1 MAGMD
6 GTRISSNGH
15 AGDCLAKRV
24 QRASPAVQPDRS
36 GPETISFFLVP
47 RFSMMAF
54 TAAVEPLRSANRMSG
69 CELYTWKVYSK
80 DGSAVAASNGLQVIS
95 DAAIAEVDHCET
107 IFVCAGLDAHRYD
120 DRTVFAWLRRLARQG
135 ARIGSLCTGSHIL
148 ARAGLLTGYRCT
160 IHWEDMEAFEE
171 AFPEIEVTDDIYEID
186 RNRITCSGGTASLD
200 LMLHVVGMTHGQE
213 LAGKVSEQF
222 IHDRIRDAHDHQR
235 MALQSRVGVSDPKL
249 LAAIAEMETNLE
261 EPLALPGIADSVGLS
276 TRQLERLFKKH
287 LGRTPSRYYREI
299 RLNQARMMLMQGTSS
314 ILAIALASGF
324 VSASHFSRRYREY
337 FGRTPREER
346 RSVG

>member
-1 MAGMD
+1 MD
-6 GTRISSNGH
+6 GRQISPSCHSGNGR
-15 AGDCLAKRV
+15 AKPV
-24 QRASPAVQPDRS
+24 QRASPAMQPDRS

-47 RFSMMAF
+47 QFSMMAF

-69 CELYTWKVYSK
+69 CELYNWKVYSR
-80 DGSAVAASNGLQVIS
+80 DGNPVAASNGLQVIA
-95 DAAIAEVDHCET
+95 DAGIADIDHCAT
-107 IFVCAGLDAHRYD
+107 IFVCSGIDAHRFD
-120 DRTVFAWLRRLARQG
+120 DRAVYAWLRKLARQG
-135 ARIGSLCTGSHIL
+135 ARVGSLCTGSHIL
-148 ARAGLLTGYRCT
+148 ARAGLLNGYRCT
-160 IHWEDMEAFEE
+160 IHWEDLETFQE
-171 AFPEIEVTDDIYEID
+171 AFPDIEVTDDIYELD
-186 RNRITCSGGTASLD
+186 RNRVTCSGGTASLD
-200 LMLHVVGMTHGQE
+200 LMLHLVGMSHGQE

-249 LAAIAEMETNLE
+249 LAAIAEMEKNLE
-261 EPLALPGIADSVGLS
+261 ETLALPDIADSVGLS

>member
-1 MAGMD
+1 MD
-6 GTRISSNGH
+6 TPRIKSNGH
-15 AGDCLAKRV
+15 AGDCLAKPM
-24 QRASPAVQPDRS
+24 QRASPAIQPNRS

-69 CELYTWKVYSK
+69 CELYNWKVYSR
-80 DGSAVAASNGLQVIS
+80 DGQPVAASNRLQVIA
-95 DAAIAEVDHCET
+95 DAAIADIPHCET
-107 IFVCAGLDAHRYD
+107 IFVCSGLDAHRFD
-120 DRTVFAWLRRLARQG
+120 DRAVFAWLRRLARQG
-135 ARIGSLCTGSHIL
+135 AKIGSLCTGSHIL

-160 IHWEDMEAFEE
+160 IHWEDLEGFEE
-171 AFPEIEVTDDIYEID
+171 AYPDIEVTDDIYEID

-200 LMLHVVGMTHGQE
+200 LMLHMVGMTHGQE

-222 IHDRIRDAHDHQR
+222 IHDRIRDANDHQR

-261 EPLALPGIADSVGLS
+261 EPLALPDIADTVGLS

-299 RLNQARMMLMQGTSS
+299 RLNQARLMLMQGTSS